1 MQHGGL
7 SVPPSELSTH
17 NITKH
22 LSAPVGPPKRDA
34 PSEAVAA
41 KEAEAAAAAPAEP
54 AAMAAATAP
63 PEVPPSAPARGAS
76 GKTMTDEQALAAAA
90 AEGLSLVT
98 SSAAS
103 GYWQVFCD
111 HRLFRAPRVGERPN
125 IQGKSA
131 AGVALDL
138 ARWRADHPE
147 GSVRGEGG
155 GGGGGGDRGGGGRLG
170 IGSAGKRAQSGA
182 RVAEALLASN
192 GELGAAR
199 RYLTQWHGQPRGDA
213 TWEAA
218 SKLPTALLE
227 DFEREQQ
234 LVHNVSMYAA
244 LEPSAPRLGD
254 PGTTGVMPCEAAA
267 EADASACASYLR
279 EHWSTDGVLPLPNGS
294 KCYGY
299 ASYGKTLARHDA
311 DVQAKT
317 TLLLTHALLPAVR
330 AHVAGFGAMEAA
342 LAAWLHARFGRCVT
356 LHYAHALRQAPT
368 TLSATG
374 FDVHQD
380 TEDYPEIE
388 FTVVVKLSEDMDG
401 EAPSR
406 MRVVGAAEPFTYGAR
421 AGAAGCFLAGMYH
434 ASMPPES
441 ELEHLKIAF
450 FFRVSERGERRAI
463 RLALPLALPA
473 APNEASEAERWRLLQ
488 PQPQPLGR
496 SRRSERR
503 GAQHDAKQPPLHN
516 HELML
521 MRQKVMHELNA
532 TNLNL
537 AASGDR
543 AVLGLVNTRAR

>member
-1 MQHGGL
+1 
-7 SVPPSELSTH
+7 
-17 NITKH
+17 
-22 LSAPVGPPKRDA
+22 
-34 PSEAVAA
+34 
-41 KEAEAAAAAPAEP
+41 
-54 AAMAAATAP
+54 
-63 PEVPPSAPARGAS
+63 
-76 GKTMTDEQALAAAA
+76 
-90 AEGLSLVT
+90 
-98 SSAAS
+98 
-103 GYWQVFCD
+103 
-111 HRLFRAPRVGERPN
+111 
-125 IQGKSA
+125 
-131 AGVALDL
+131 
-138 ARWRADHPE
+138 
-147 GSVRGEGG
+147 
-155 GGGGGGDRGGGGRLG
+155 
-170 IGSAGKRAQSGA
+170 
-182 RVAEALLASN
+182 
-192 GELGAAR
+192 
-199 RYLTQWHGQPRGDA
+199 
-213 TWEAA
+213 
-218 SKLPTALLE
+218 
-227 DFEREQQ
+227 
-234 LVHNVSMYAA
+234 
-244 LEPSAPRLGD
+244 
-254 PGTTGVMPCEAAA
+254 
-267 EADASACASYLR
+267 
-279 EHWSTDGVLPLPNGS
+279 LPNGS

-317 TLLLTHALLPAVR
+317 TLLLTHSLLPAVR
-330 AHVAGFGAMEAA
+330 AHVAGFAAMEAA

-388 FTVVVKLSEDMDG
+388 FTVVVKLSEDIDG

-421 AGAAGCFLAGMYH
+421 AGAAGCFLARMYH

-463 RLALPLALPA
+463 RLALPLAPLALPA
-473 APNEASEAERWRLLQ
+473 APIEASEAERLRLIQ
-488 PQPQPLGR
+488 PQSQPLGR

-521 MRQKVMHELNA
+521 MRQKVMDELNA